1 MSNESSSRSKSSDE
15 KFCSECGEVIRL
27 KAELCP
33 KCGVR
38 QIGVVTGS
46 GKDRVTAALLALF
59 LGGFGVHR
67 FYLGKPIS
75 GLLYLFFCWTFIPAI
90 AALIESIILFSMS
103 DQKFQETLSQGHQ
116 TGKMSSF

>member
-67 FYLGKPIS
+67 FYLENQFQDFYTFSFVGH
-75 GLLYLFFCWTFIPAI
+75 LFRR
-90 AALIESIILFSMS
+90 L
-103 DQKFQETLSQGHQ
+103 QH
-116 TGKMSSF
+116 